1 MITLGKNEGAKV
13 CTPDFSENSLEFI
26 KKILPTIKINME
38 NNRLTNFIQPP
49 LLKLH
54 FRSKFTHFTI

>member
-13 CTPDFSENSLEFI
+13 CTPDFSENPLEFI

-49 LLKLH
+49 Y
-54 FRSKFTHFTI
+54 